1 MVDSC
6 QALQEAKNAIAAKM
20 GGGWPCMEKM
30 DLTCIGHGGHVG
42 WKVCP
47 ASNLL
52 GFYIEPV
59 TVEIVEQFGF
69 ACPKVMFPSSNWDVL
84 EAASVFSKGFQL
96 GSVAPLAFDD
106 SAGRIRVNDTGPFL
120 MFVRTIATPKTWL
133 ANLGHFPLSCFRLQ
147 DASSR

>member
-30 DLTCIGHGGHVG
+30 DLTCIRHKSISHVQRVHVG

-47 ASNLL
+47 ASNLI

-59 TVEIVEQFGF
+59 TVEQFGF

-120 MFVRTIATPKTWL
+120 MFVRTMPLQK
-133 ANLGHFPLSCFRLQ
+133 LGLQ
-147 DASSR
+147 I

>member
-20 GGGWPCMEKM
+20 GGGWPCVEKM

-42 WKVCP
+42 WKGFFQP
-47 ASNLL
+47 GSNLL
-52 GFYIEPV
+52 GFYIELV
-59 TVEIVEQFGF
+59 TVEQFGF

-106 SAGRIRVNDTGPFL
+106 SAGRIRVNNTGPFL
-120 MFVRTIATPKTWL
+120 MFVRIML
-133 ANLGHFPLSCFRLQ
+133 LQ
-147 DASSR
+147 KLDLQI